1 MGVGGKKP
9 AMHEIDDTRSSL
21 QDDAFDELL
30 DKIES
35 AGGEITEDEESP
47 LYTDI
52 GAEEFEIGLERIVKF
67 QIGKMEFMLSRKT
80 ETQRLSG
87 MGKHKHLEALT
98 PPRIKMTLRR
108 RPDGTSDWL
117 VVDVDDLF

>member
-9 AMHEIDDTRSSL
+9 AMHEIDETRSSL
-21 QDDAFDELL
+21 QDDAFDEFL

-35 AGGEITEDEESP
+35 KGGEITEDEESP

-52 GAEEFEIGLERIVKF
+52 GAEEYEVGLERTVKF
-67 QIGKMEFMLSRKT
+67 KIGKMEFMLIRKT
-80 ETQRLSG
+80 ETQKIGG
-87 MGKHKHLEALT
+87 MGKHKHLEALS
-98 PPRIKMTLRR
+98 PPRIKMTLRQR
-108 RPDGTSDWL
+108 LDGQTDWL